1 MKKVLT
7 SIKVFLVVVVLLSC
21 GGTEPVNHLKV
32 IAYYSAGPDR
42 VDALPVEKLDQVIYS
57 FCHLKGNRLAVDD
70 AEDSLTIRKLVALK
84 ARKPGLQV
92 VLSLGG
98 WGGCKSC
105 SDVFST
111 DSARREFAQ
120 SVLELNQG
128 LGTDGIDLDW
138 EYPVI
143 EGFPGHP
150 FKLEDKANFTALI
163 QALRKTLGAGYQVSF
178 AAGGFQK
185 YLEDAIE
192 WDKVMPLV
200 DRVNIM
206 SYDLVGGYATV
217 TGHHT
222 PLYSTPQQKES
233 ADNAVQYLASIGVP
247 RNKMVIGGAFYARV
261 WEQVPHTNNGLYQPG
276 VFKQSIDY
284 KDFDRGF
291 EGFKSYWDDVA
302 QAPYRYDAKRGLYAT
317 HDDERSIALKTR
329 YAIDQQLEGIMFWEL
344 PLDKPEGGMLDAII
358 AEKEK
363 STAKSSN

>member
-1 MKKVLT
+1 MKNLLT
-7 SIKVFLVVVVLLSC
+7 SLRIGLIGAAVCVLGC
-21 GGTEPVNHLKV
+21 AGPKPPPIQV

-42 VDALPVEKLDQVIYS
+42 VAGIPAEDLDQVIYS
-57 FCHLKGNRLAVDD
+57 FCHLRGNRLTVDD
-70 AEDSLTIRKLVALK
+70 AEDSVTIRNLVALK
-84 ARKPGLQV
+84 GRNPRLKV

-98 WGGCKSC
+98 WGGCEPC

-120 SVLELNQG
+120 SVLELNKG

-143 EGFPGHP
+143 EGFPGHH

-163 QALRKTLGAGYQVSF
+163 EVLRETLGPAYEVSF

-185 YLEDAIE
+185 YLEDAVE
-192 WDKVMPLV
+192 WKKVIPLV

-222 PLYSTPQQKES
+222 PLYSTPEQRES
-233 ADNAVQYLASIGVP
+233 TDNAVQYLVGIGVP
-247 RNKMVIGGAFYARV
+247 RDKLVIGGAFYARV
-261 WEQVPHTNNGLYQPG
+261 WEQVSETNNGLYQPG
-276 VFKQSIDY
+276 VFKQMVDY
-284 KDFDRGF
+284 RDFDTAF
-291 EGFKSYWDDVA
+291 EGYAVFWDDVA
-302 QAPYRYDAKRGLYAT
+302 KAPYRYDKQRKLYAT

-329 YAIDQQLEGIMFWEL
+329 YARDQELQGIMFWEL
-344 PLDKPEGGMLDAII
+344 SLDKEKEGMLHAIRQEI
-358 AEKEK
+358 G
-363 STAKSSN
+363 N

>member
-1 MKKVLT
+1 MKKLLTYVNVCIVLN
-7 SIKVFLVVVVLLSC
+7 FLVSC
-21 GGTEPVNHLKV
+21 GGPEPANSLKV

-42 VDALPVEKLDQVIYS
+42 VESLPIDKLDQVIYS

-84 ARKPGLQV
+84 ARNPELKVL
-92 VLSLGG
+92 LSLGG
-98 WGGCKSC
+98 WGGCKPC

-111 DSARREFAQ
+111 DSGRQEFAR
-120 SVLELNQG
+120 SVLALTEG

-150 FKLEDKANFTALI
+150 FKLDDKANFTALI
-163 QALRKTLGAGYQVSF
+163 ESLRRALGPNYQVSF

-192 WDKVMPLV
+192 WGKVMPLV

-222 PLYSTPQQKES
+222 PLCSTPQQRES
-233 ADNAVQYLASIGVP
+233 VDIAVQYLIRIGVP
-247 RNKMVIGGAFYARV
+247 RNKMVIGGAFYARI
-261 WEQVPHTNNGLYQPG
+261 WEQVQEVNNGLYQPG
-276 VFKQSIDY
+276 VFKQSLDY
-284 KDFDRGF
+284 RDWDAGF
-291 EGFKSYWDDVA
+291 EGFEMYWDDVA
-302 QAPYRYDAKRGLYAT
+302 KAPYRYDRSRQLFAT
-317 HDDERSIALKTR
+317 FDDERSMALKTR
-329 YAIDQQLEGIMFWEL
+329 YAMDQQLEGLMFWEL
-344 PLDKPEGGMLDAII
+344 SLDKEKQGLLDAII
-358 AEKEK
+358 AEKNSRK
-363 STAKSSN
+363 

>member
-1 MKKVLT
+1 MKKVL
-7 SIKVFLVVVVLLSC
+7 ICVKVTAVLLALISC
-21 GGTEPVNHLKV
+21 GGAESTSPLKV

-42 VDALPVEKLDQVIYS
+42 VDNLPVEKLDLVIYS
-57 FCHLKGNRLAVDD
+57 FCHLKGNRLTVDD

-84 ARKPGLQV
+84 ARKPGLQI

-98 WGGCKSC
+98 WGGCEPC

-111 DSARREFAQ
+111 DSARQEFAQ

-128 LGTDGIDLDW
+128 LGTDGLDLDW

-150 FKLEDKANFTALI
+150 FKSEDKINFTALI
-163 QALRKTLGAGYQVSF
+163 QALRQTLGPGYQVSF

-222 PLYSTPQQKES
+222 PLYSTHQQRES
-233 ADNAVQYLASIGVP
+233 TDNAVQYLFKIGVP
-247 RNKMVIGGAFYARV
+247 RNKMVIGGAFYARI
-261 WEQVPHTNNGLYQPG
+261 WEQVPDVNNGLYQPG
-276 VFKQSIDY
+276 VFKQSLDY
-284 KDFDRGF
+284 RDWEKGF
-291 EGFKSYWDDVA
+291 EGFDSYWDEVA
-302 QAPYRYDAKRGLYAT
+302 KAPYRYDHARQLYAT
-317 HDDERSIALKTR
+317 FDDERSIALKTQ
-329 YAIDQQLEGIMFWEL
+329 YAIDQHLEGIMFWEL
-344 PLDKPEGGMLDAII
+344 SLDKDDGGMLDAIM
-358 AEKEK
+358 AALEKG
-363 STAKSSN
+363 AD